1 MASTLPT
8 RLFFLLKTFLPPG
21 GKVFLC
27 AIGSAIRLNIRD
39 LRIFSGFKTKKKS
52 KETTKMDN
60 QLALMKKL
68 QKDPDTIAYAHNEEI
83 VLIKRVV
90 DNDGTRLLEVTL
102 NPETSSKISE
112 RIISDS
118 EMKPTDFDTMKEF
131 LTEKTRNDFNAD
143 WSATKL
149 NVDIDKLEN
158 TDLLSTQSVEDDYI
172 ERLDAGVES
181 YRTIENAMSILD
193 AALNEKQK
201 RCFLMA
207 HREGLSDRE
216 IARRE
221 GVAHTTVSRGM
232 AVIRKKIKKYLRNF
246 SAKA

>member
-1 MASTLPT
+1 
-8 RLFFLLKTFLPPG
+8 
-21 GKVFLC
+21 
-27 AIGSAIRLNIRD
+27 
-39 LRIFSGFKTKKKS
+39 
-52 KETTKMDN
+52 MDN

-90 DNDGTRLLEVTL
+90 DDDGTRLLEVTL
-102 NPETSSKISE
+102 NSETGSKISE
-112 RIISDS
+112 RIVSDS
-118 EMKPTDFDTMKEF
+118 EMKLSDFDTMKEF

-143 WSATKL
+143 WSVTKL

-158 TDLLSTQSVEDDYI
+158 TDILSVQSVEDDYI
-172 ERLDAGVES
+172 ERLDAGAAVED
-181 YRTIENAMSILD
+181 YRTLETAMSILD

-201 RCFLMA
+201 RWFLMA
-207 HREGLSDRE
+207 HRECLSDRE

-232 AVIRKKIKKYLRNF
+232 AVIGKKIKKYLRNF

>member
-1 MASTLPT
+1 
-8 RLFFLLKTFLPPG
+8 
-21 GKVFLC
+21 
-27 AIGSAIRLNIRD
+27 
-39 LRIFSGFKTKKKS
+39 
-52 KETTKMDN
+52 MDN

-90 DNDGTRLLEVTL
+90 DDDGKRLLEVTL
-102 NPETSSKISE
+102 NPETGSKISE

-118 EMKPTDFDTMKEF
+118 EMKLSDFDTMKEF
-131 LTEKTRNDFNAD
+131 LTEATRQEFNAD
-143 WSATKL
+143 WNVTKL

-158 TDLLSTQSVEDDYI
+158 TDLLSVQSVEDDYI
-172 ERLDAGVES
+172 ERQDAADDF
-181 YRTIENAMSILD
+181 RTLENAMSILD

-201 RCFLMA
+201 RWFLMA
-207 HREGLSDRE
+207 HSEGLSDRE

-232 AVIRKKIKKYLRNF
+232 AVIGKKIKKYLRNF
-246 SAKA
+246 SEKA

>member
-1 MASTLPT
+1 
-8 RLFFLLKTFLPPG
+8 
-21 GKVFLC
+21 
-27 AIGSAIRLNIRD
+27 
-39 LRIFSGFKTKKKS
+39 
-52 KETTKMDN
+52 MDN

-68 QKDPDTIAYAHNEEI
+68 QNDPDTIAYAHNEEI

-90 DNDGTRLLEVTL
+90 DDDSVHLTEVTL
-102 NPETSSKISE
+102 NPETGSKISE

-118 EMKPTDFDTMKEF
+118 EMKLSDFDTMKEF
-131 LTEKTRNDFNAD
+131 LTEETRREFNAD

-149 NVDIDKLEN
+149 NVDFDVLEK
-158 TDLLSTQSVEDDYI
+158 TDLFSVQSVEDDYI
-172 ERLDAGVES
+172 ERLDAEVGVED
-181 YRTIENAMSILD
+181 YRTLENAMSILD

-201 RCFLMA
+201 RWFLMA

-232 AVIRKKIKKYLRNF
+232 AVIGKKIKISEKFFRGGVKIC
-246 SAKA
+246 SRTPRKTI

>member
-1 MASTLPT
+1 
-8 RLFFLLKTFLPPG
+8 
-21 GKVFLC
+21 
-27 AIGSAIRLNIRD
+27 
-39 LRIFSGFKTKKKS
+39 
-52 KETTKMDN
+52 
-60 QLALMKKL
+60 MKKL

-90 DNDGTRLLEVTL
+90 GDNGVRLTEVTL
-102 NPETSSKISE
+102 NPENGSKISE

-118 EMKPTDFDTMKEF
+118 EMKLSDFDTMKEF
-131 LTEKTRNDFNAD
+131 LTEKTRNDFNTD

-158 TDLLSTQSVEDDYI
+158 TDLLSVQSVEDDYI
-172 ERLDAGVES
+172 ERHDARVED
-181 YRTIENAMSILD
+181 YRTLENAMSVLD
-193 AALNEKQK
+193 SALNEKQK
-201 RCFLMA
+201 RWFLMA

-232 AVIRKKIKKYLRNF
+232 TVIGKKIKKYLRNF
-246 SAKA
+246 SEKA

>member
-1 MASTLPT
+1 
-8 RLFFLLKTFLPPG
+8 
-21 GKVFLC
+21 
-27 AIGSAIRLNIRD
+27 
-39 LRIFSGFKTKKKS
+39 
-52 KETTKMDN
+52 MDN

-68 QKDPDTIAYAHNEEI
+68 QKDHDTIAYAHNEEI

-90 DNDGTRLLEVTL
+90 DDDGVHLTEVTL
-102 NPETSSKISE
+102 NPENGSKISE
-112 RIISDS
+112 RIVSDS
-118 EMKPTDFDTMKEF
+118 EMKLTDFDTMKEF
-131 LTEKTRNDFNAD
+131 LTEETRNDFNAD
-143 WSATKL
+143 WNVTKL

-158 TDLLSTQSVEDDYI
+158 TDLLSVQSVEDDYV
-172 ERLDAGVES
+172 ERQDTAVED
-181 YRTIENAMSILD
+181 YRTLENAMSILD

-201 RCFLMA
+201 RWFLMA

-232 AVIRKKIKKYLRNF
+232 TVIGKKIKKYLRIF

>member
-1 MASTLPT
+1 
-8 RLFFLLKTFLPPG
+8 
-21 GKVFLC
+21 
-27 AIGSAIRLNIRD
+27 
-39 LRIFSGFKTKKKS
+39 
-52 KETTKMDN
+52 MDN
-60 QLALMKKL
+60 QLAIMKKL

-90 DNDGTRLLEVTL
+90 DDDGVRLTEVTL
-102 NPETSSKISE
+102 NPETGIKISE

-118 EMKPTDFDTMKEF
+118 EMKLSDFDTMKEF
-131 LTEKTRNDFNAD
+131 LTEATRRDFNAD

-149 NVDIDKLEN
+149 NVDFDVLEK
-158 TDLLSTQSVEDDYI
+158 TDLFSVQSVEDDYV
-172 ERLDAGVES
+172 ERLDAGVGVED
-181 YRTIENAMSILD
+181 YRTLENAMSILD

-201 RCFLMA
+201 RWFLMA
-207 HREGLSDRE
+207 HSDGLSDRE

-232 AVIRKKIKKYLRNF
+232 AVIGKKIKKYLRNF

>member
-1 MASTLPT
+1 
-8 RLFFLLKTFLPPG
+8 
-21 GKVFLC
+21 
-27 AIGSAIRLNIRD
+27 
-39 LRIFSGFKTKKKS
+39 
-52 KETTKMDN
+52 MDN

-90 DNDGTRLLEVTL
+90 DDDGVHLTEVTL
-102 NPETSSKISE
+102 NPETGSKISE

-118 EMKPTDFDTMKEF
+118 EMKLSDFDTMKEF
-131 LTEKTRNDFNAD
+131 LTEETRNDFNAD
-143 WSATKL
+143 WNVTKL

-172 ERLDAGVES
+172 ERHDADVED
-181 YRTIENAMSILD
+181 YRTLENAMSVLD

-201 RCFLMA
+201 RWFLMA

-232 AVIRKKIKKYLRNF
+232 AVIGKKIKKYLRNF
-246 SAKA
+246 SEKA

>member
-1 MASTLPT
+1 
-8 RLFFLLKTFLPPG
+8 
-21 GKVFLC
+21 
-27 AIGSAIRLNIRD
+27 
-39 LRIFSGFKTKKKS
+39 
-52 KETTKMDN
+52 MDN

-90 DNDGTRLLEVTL
+90 DDDGVRLTEVTL
-102 NPETSSKISE
+102 NSENGNKISE

-118 EMKPTDFDTMKEF
+118 EMKLSDFDTMKEF
-131 LTEKTRNDFNAD
+131 LTEETRQDFNSD
-143 WSATKL
+143 WSVTKL
-149 NVDIDKLEN
+149 NIDIDKFEN
-158 TDLLSTQSVEDDYI
+158 TDLLSVQSVEDDYI
-172 ERLDAGVES
+172 ERLDAEVED
-181 YRTIENAMSILD
+181 YRTIETAMSVLD

-201 RCFLMA
+201 RWFLMA

-232 AVIRKKIKKYLRNF
+232 AVIGKKIKKYLRNF
-246 SAKA
+246 SAEA

>member
-1 MASTLPT
+1 
-8 RLFFLLKTFLPPG
+8 
-21 GKVFLC
+21 
-27 AIGSAIRLNIRD
+27 
-39 LRIFSGFKTKKKS
+39 
-52 KETTKMDN
+52 MDN

-68 QKDPDTIAYAHNEEI
+68 QKDPGTIAYAHNEEI

-90 DNDGTRLLEVTL
+90 DDDGTRLLGVTL
-102 NPETSSKISE
+102 NPETGNKISE
-112 RIISDS
+112 RAIAET
-118 EMKPTDFDTMKEF
+118 EMKLSDFDTMKEF
-131 LTEKTRNDFNAD
+131 LTEETRHEFNAD

-158 TDLLSTQSVEDDYI
+158 TDLLSVQSVEDDYI
-172 ERLDAGVES
+172 DRLDAGVGVED
-181 YRTIENAMSILD
+181 YRTIENAMSVLD
-193 AALNEKQK
+193 AVLNEKQK
-201 RCFLMA
+201 RWFLMA

-232 AVIRKKIKKYLRNF
+232 AVIGKKIKKYLRNF

>member
-1 MASTLPT
+1 
-8 RLFFLLKTFLPPG
+8 
-21 GKVFLC
+21 
-27 AIGSAIRLNIRD
+27 
-39 LRIFSGFKTKKKS
+39 
-52 KETTKMDN
+52 MDN

-68 QKDPDTIAYAHNEEI
+68 QKDHDTIAYAHNEEI

-90 DNDGTRLLEVTL
+90 DDDGVHLTEVTL
-102 NPETSSKISE
+102 NPENGSKISE
-112 RIISDS
+112 RIVSDS
-118 EMKPTDFDTMKEF
+118 EMKLTDFDTMKEF
-131 LTEKTRNDFNAD
+131 LTEETRNDFNAD
-143 WSATKL
+143 WNVTKL

-158 TDLLSTQSVEDDYI
+158 TDLLSVQSVEDDYV
-172 ERLDAGVES
+172 ERQDTAVED
-181 YRTIENAMSILD
+181 YRTLENAMSILD

-201 RCFLMA
+201 RWFLMA

-232 AVIRKKIKKYLRNF
+232 TVIGKKIKKYLRNF

>member
-1 MASTLPT
+1 
-8 RLFFLLKTFLPPG
+8 
-21 GKVFLC
+21 
-27 AIGSAIRLNIRD
+27 
-39 LRIFSGFKTKKKS
+39 
-52 KETTKMDN
+52 MDN

-90 DNDGTRLLEVTL
+90 DDDSVHLTEVTL
-102 NPETSSKISE
+102 NPQNGSKISE
-112 RIISDS
+112 RIIHES
-118 EMKPTDFDTMKEF
+118 EMKLSDFDTMKEF
-131 LTEKTRNDFNAD
+131 LTEETRQEFNAD
-143 WSATKL
+143 WSVTKL
-149 NVDIDKLEN
+149 NIDIDKFEN
-158 TDLLSTQSVEDDYI
+158 TDLLSAQSVEDDYI
-172 ERLDAGVES
+172 ERQDAADDF
-181 YRTIENAMSILD
+181 RTLENAMSILD

-201 RCFLMA
+201 RWFLMA

-232 AVIRKKIKKYLRNF
+232 AVTKKKIKKYLRNF

>member
-1 MASTLPT
+1 
-8 RLFFLLKTFLPPG
+8 
-21 GKVFLC
+21 
-27 AIGSAIRLNIRD
+27 
-39 LRIFSGFKTKKKS
+39 
-52 KETTKMDN
+52 MDN

-90 DNDGTRLLEVTL
+90 DDDGVHLTEVTL
-102 NPETSSKISE
+102 NPENGSKISE
-112 RIISDS
+112 RIIHES
-118 EMKPTDFDTMKEF
+118 EMKLSDFDTMKEF
-131 LTEKTRNDFNAD
+131 LTEETRQEFNAD
-143 WSATKL
+143 WSVTKL
-149 NVDIDKLEN
+149 NIDIDKFEN

-172 ERLDAGVES
+172 ERQDAADDF
-181 YRTIENAMSILD
+181 RTLENAMSILD

-201 RCFLMA
+201 RWFLMA

-232 AVIRKKIKKYLRNF
+232 AVTKKKIKKYLRNF